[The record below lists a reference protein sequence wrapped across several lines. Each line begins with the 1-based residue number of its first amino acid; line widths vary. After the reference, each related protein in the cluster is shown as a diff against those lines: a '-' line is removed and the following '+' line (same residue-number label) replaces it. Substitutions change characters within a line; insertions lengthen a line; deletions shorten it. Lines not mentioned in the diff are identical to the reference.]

1 MFIKRNCSRQ
11 GGKTYHSV
19 LLVEGVREPVIR
31 PRGRPPKNASV
42 KTRVVHYTLANLS
55 RLPEPLV
62 ALIEE
67 YCRGKLPPG
76 PPQQTGL
83 PGDKAGEAPKVQMGP
98 CYGLLAGLH
107 ALAGEVG
114 LIAALGSDRF
124 AKLALFLIYARVAR
138 QGSRLAAVRW
148 TEDHAVAEVLGLE
161 KFDEDDLYAA
171 LNWLQIHQERIER
184 ALAPK
189 IEPGAVFL
197 YDVTSSYFEGQCNE
211 LAEYGYNRDGK
222 RFKKQVVAG
231 LLTEANGEPLSIQLY
246 RGNTSDP
253 KTFVPT
259 VEKLRLRFG
268 AKDIVLVGDRGMIKQ
283 LGKDA
288 LGAAG
293 FRYVTALTDPQIRK
307 LLGKKVLTPELFDE
321 EPLAIEYEGRR
332 LILRC
337 NPATRDRERQRRLDQ
352 CRRIEQKLAAGNAR
366 LMEKPRA
373 KVETLRKKAQGWL
386 EHYGFAQ
393 WLQLQVTERVVGLL
407 KDPAVEEQLALLDG
421 CYVLETDLPAA
432 AADAQTVHARYMNLT
447 DIERDFRT
455 MKTGQ
460 LELRPIFVRKAEHTE
475 GHALVTMLAL
485 KLVRELDRRVAPLG
499 LTVTDAIARLNGVRL
514 VGLGEPT
521 LALWRLPDTYVAAQ
535 QEILA
540 VLPTLPAPK
549 LSLKTPIKRRLTQPR
564 RGRASPPK

>member
-1 MFIKRNCSRQ
+1 MFIKRNRSRQ
-11 GGKTYHSV
+11 GGKTYRSV

-31 PRGRPPKNASV
+31 PRGRPPKDAPA
-42 KTRVVHYTLANLS
+42 KTRVVHHTLANLS

-62 ALIEE
+62 ALIEQF
-67 YCRGKLPPG
+67 CRGKLP
-76 PPQQTGL
+76 TGQ
-83 PGDKAGEAPKVQMGP
+83 APRVQMGP

-114 LIAALGSDRF
+114 LIAALGSDRS

-138 QGSRLAAVRW
+138 QGSRLGAVRW
-148 TEDHAVAEVLGLE
+148 AEDHAVAEVLGLE

-171 LNWLQIHQERIER
+171 LDWLQIHQERIER

-197 YDVTSSYFEGQCNE
+197 YDVTSSYLEGQCNE
-211 LAEYGYNRDGK
+211 LGAYGYNRDGK
-222 RFKKQVVAG
+222 RYKKQVVAG
-231 LLTEANGEPLSIQLY
+231 LLTAASGEPLSIQLY
-246 RGNTSDP
+246 PGNTSDP

-283 LGKDA
+283 LGKAA

-321 EPLAIEYEGRR
+321 EPLAIEHEGRR

-366 LMEKPRA
+366 LAEKPRT
-373 KVETLRKKAQGWL
+373 KVETLRKQAQGWL
-386 EHYGFAQ
+386 EHYRFAQ
-393 WLQLQVTERVVGLL
+393 WMQLQVTERVVGLL

-432 AADAQTVHARYMNLT
+432 VADARTVHARYMNLT

-460 LELRPIFVRKAEHTE
+460 LELRPIFVRIAEHTE

-499 LTVTDAIARLNGVRL
+499 LTVTDALARLNGVRL
-514 VGLGEPT
+514 IGLGEPT
-521 LALWRLPDTYVAAQ
+521 LALWRLPDSYVAAQ

-549 LSLKTPIKRRLTQPR
+549 LSLKKPIKRRLTQPR
-564 RGRASPPK
+564 RGRVSPLK

>member
-1 MFIKRNCSRQ
+1 MFIKRNRSRQ
-11 GGKTYHSV
+11 GGKTYRSV

-31 PRGRPPKNASV
+31 PRGRPPKDAPA
-42 KTRVVHYTLANLS
+42 KTRVVHHTLANLS
-55 RLPEPLV
+55 RLPGPLV
-62 ALIEE
+62 ALIEQF
-67 YCRGKLPPG
+67 CRGKLP
-76 PPQQTGL
+76 T
-83 PGDKAGEAPKVQMGP
+83 GEAPRVQMGP

-114 LIAALGSDRF
+114 LIAALGSDRS

-138 QGSRLAAVRW
+138 QGSRLGAVRW
-148 TEDHAVAEVLGLE
+148 AEDHAVAEVLGLE

-171 LNWLQIHQERIER
+171 LGWLQIHQERIER

-189 IEPGAVFL
+189 LEPGAVFL
-197 YDVTSSYFEGQCNE
+197 YDVTSSYLEGQCNE
-211 LAEYGYNRDGK
+211 LGAYGYNRDGK
-222 RFKKQVVAG
+222 RYKKQVVAG
-231 LLTEANGEPLSIQLY
+231 LLTAASGEPLSIQLY
-246 RGNTSDP
+246 PGNTSDP

-283 LGKDA
+283 LGKEA

-321 EPLAIEYEGRR
+321 EPLAIEHEGRR

-366 LMEKPRA
+366 LTEKPRT
-373 KVETLRKKAQGWL
+373 KVATLRKQAQGWL
-386 EHYGFAQ
+386 EHYRFAQ
-393 WLQLQVTERVVGLL
+393 WMQLQVTERVVALL
-407 KDPAVEEQLALLDG
+407 KDPAVETQLALLDG

-432 AADAQTVHARYMNLT
+432 VADARTVHARYMNLT

-460 LELRPIFVRKAEHTE
+460 LELRPIFVRIAEHTE

-499 LTVTDAIARLNGVRL
+499 LTVTDALARLNGVRL
-514 VGLGEPT
+514 IGLGEPT
-521 LALWRLPDTYVAAQ
+521 LALWRLPDSYVAAQ

-549 LSLKTPIKRRLTQPR
+549 LSLKKPIKRRLTQPR
-564 RGRASPPK
+564 RGRVSPLK